1 MTILGIILAF
11 LPGFAWLFF
20 YLREDPHPEPKRL
33 IFLVFLAGALSAIAA
48 FVLEI
53 ILNNQVVK
61 LGITS
66 LSFFPMLI
74 LALIEEVS
82 KFGGAY
88 FIIRKNP
95 DFDEPIDAMIYMVVA
110 ALGFATVENVGV
122 LIGQHNPTIAA
133 LAPTISTMLE
143 TASFR
148 FVGATLLHTLTSA
161 ILGYYWAIAI
171 RDFNDRK
178 YLFFGVAMATVLH
191 AIFNQLIIAYGN
203 LIYPVVFLIVIGIFT
218 LGDFEK
224 LKWKKV

>member
-1 MTILGIILAF
+1 MTTFGIILAF

-33 IFLVFLAGALSAIAA
+33 IFLVFLSGALSAIAA
-48 FVLEI
+48 LILEI
-53 ILNNQVVK
+53 VLNNQLPK
-61 LGITS
+61 LGIAHF
-66 LSFFPMLI
+66 SFLLMLI
-74 LALIEEVS
+74 LALVEEVS

-110 ALGFATVENVGV
+110 ALGFATIENIGV
-122 LIGQHNPTIAA
+122 FVGQHNPAVA
-133 LAPTISTMLE
+133 SFAPTISAMLE

-178 YLFFGVAMATVLH
+178 YLFLGIATATVLH
-191 AIFNQLIIAYGN
+191 SIFNQLIIIYGN
-203 LIYPVVFLIVIGIFT
+203 LIYPAVFLMVIGIFT